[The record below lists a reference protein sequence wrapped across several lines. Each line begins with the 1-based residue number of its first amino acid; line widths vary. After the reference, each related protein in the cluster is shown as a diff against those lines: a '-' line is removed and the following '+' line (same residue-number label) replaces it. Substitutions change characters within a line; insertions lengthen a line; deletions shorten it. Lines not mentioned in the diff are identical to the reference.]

1 MRFKNSHLSVNAIDF
16 FLNLSLCLESSHLQY
31 LQLKNAFIS
40 AGEVSDVLYKQITMC
55 QTLF

>member
-1 MRFKNSHLSVNAIDF
+1 MQFDF
-16 FLNLSLCLESSHLQY
+16 FNWSLCLESSHLQY

-55 QTLF
+55 QTLL